1 MGPSQ
6 RLQFKA
12 VAVGGTFDRL
22 HAGHRLLLATTA
34 LVASERV
41 YIGVTAD
48 ALLASK
54 KARELLQSYEQRE
67 AAAREYVA
75 QVHPGLRVEAGP
87 LRDPNVSDRLMLGTA
102 AVLLLCPGLSV
113 CDVEDAVEG
122 RQELV
127 AGRQLMACMKV

>member
-75 QVHPGLRVEAGP
+75 QVHPGLQVETGP
-87 LRDPNVSDRLMLGTA
+87 LRDPNVSEALLQSCCLAMLWRL
-102 AVLLLCPGLSV
+102 
-113 CDVEDAVEG
+113 
-122 RQELV
+122 R
-127 AGRQLMACMKV
+127 